1 MTLCVCD
8 GGISSIGQTYCLKS
22 SPKPLQNRE
31 LNISGKGAEAATQ
44 LKTQDFSRLTS
55 RTSNDQSS
63 IHARNSA
70 SKHAGAFKQK
80 CGNIFKGSLSNISN
94 TRECIEVQDWLG
106 PTGHITAF
114 KLSLICCC

>member
-63 IHARNSA
+63 IHARKSA

-80 CGNIFKGSLSNISN
+80 CGNIFKGSLLNISN
-94 TRECIEVQDWLG
+94 ARECIEVQDWLG